1 MKLQFKSNLVTTSHR
16 LLIYTLPDSAW
27 ISWVLVMMDLLH
39 NPHSAVPPISSLPF
53 LSDINA
59 NTDVSENRPTKSCN
73 KLFVCPCIQP
83 TVVTVVQQVGR
94 LVGRSLA
101 RSSPHA
107 LVEPL
112 QQRLI
117 SDGGHR
123 PSRSSIGNCS
133 VDFLLIRQMYKPLHY
148 EGS

>member
-1 MKLQFKSNLVTTSHR
+1 MTLQFKNNLVTTSHR
-16 LLIYTLPDSAW
+16 LLIYTLPDSAG

-39 NPHSAVPPISSLPF
+39 NPHSVVPPISSLPF

-73 KLFVCPCIQP
+73 KLFVCPGVQP
-83 TVVTVVQQVGR
+83 TVVTVIQQVGR

-107 LVEPL
+107 LVELL

-117 SDGGHR
+117 YDGGHR
-123 PSRSSIGNCS
+123 PSRSSIGN
-133 VDFLLIRQMYKPLHY
+133 
-148 EGS
+148 